1 MRQAMADNRTVNGGL
16 RFSSALAI
24 VLIGLKVAG
33 VITLP
38 WVWVLSPIWIPA
50 VAYVAFMAIA
60 IAMDIRLSRKM
71 KKKEETNE

>member
-1 MRQAMADNRTVNGGL
+1 MRQAMDDNRTVNGGL
-16 RFSSALAI
+16 GFSSALAI

-50 VAYVAFMAIA
+50 VAYAAYIA
-60 IAMDIRLSRKM
+60 IVIALGIRLS
-71 KKKEETNE
+71 KKKEEDNG

>member
-1 MRQAMADNRTVNGGL
+1 MADNGTANGGL
-16 RFSSALAI
+16 GFSGALAI
-24 VLIGLKVAG
+24 MLIGLKVAG

-50 VAYVAFMAIA
+50 AGYAAFMAIA

-71 KKKEETNE
+71 KKKEEKDNG